1 VVKERVELHLYF
13 PSGCSWPVLGFTFS
27 FAVRNTQG
35 DIRALVSAI
44 NEIVELYN
52 AAHFCH
58 EVLYFT
64 FFLNLLYVLI
74 VGVEC
79 YCCTGSHSL
88 THTHTA
94 GLLSTR
100 DRPAADNQ
108 SNSEESDIP
117 ASGGIRTHNPSKRAA
132 ADPRLRPRGYWDRQY
147 CSYAEEK
154 LNLKL

>member
-1 VVKERVELHLYF
+1 MVKERVELHLYF

-88 THTHTA
+88 THTHTRQVFSRQ
-94 GLLSTR
+94 GIGPPQTT
-100 DRPAADNQ
+100 NQ
-108 SNSEESDIP
+108 IQRSQTFLPPVGFEPTIP
-117 ASGGIRTHNPSKRAA
+117 ASERPQTHALDRAA
-132 ADPRLRPRGYWDRQY
+132 IGTGSIVAMQRK
-147 CSYAEEK
+147 S
-154 LNLKL
+154 